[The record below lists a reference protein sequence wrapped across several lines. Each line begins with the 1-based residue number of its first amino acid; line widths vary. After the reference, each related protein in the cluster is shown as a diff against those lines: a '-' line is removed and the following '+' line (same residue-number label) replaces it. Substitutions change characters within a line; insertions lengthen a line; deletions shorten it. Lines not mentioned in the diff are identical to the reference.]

1 VVDEFGEGHEGHI
14 VKLRAVADVFGF
26 KQDKFKIVVHGQIT
40 LIKNGKIVS
49 MAKRKGNFVTAHEV
63 LRDVGRDAFRY
74 FLLSYSPRS
83 GMQFDLT
90 LAKSR
95 SKKNPVYYIQYAHA
109 RASGIL
115 RKGKRKS
122 DLKKVDW
129 SLVESV
135 PELNLMKQILA
146 FREILDDTASDFEVQ
161 RLARYAYELARAFAE
176 FYETT
181 PVIIKEKK
189 NDKNLEYARLGL
201 VFLTKQMLAKTLS
214 LMGIS
219 APERM

>member
-1 VVDEFGEGHEGHI
+1 
-14 VKLRAVADVFGF
+14 
-26 KQDKFKIVVHGQIT
+26 
-40 LIKNGKIVS
+40 
-49 MAKRKGNFVTAHEV
+49 
-63 LRDVGRDAFRY
+63 
-74 FLLSYSPRS
+74 
-83 GMQFDLT
+83 MQFDLT
-90 LAKSR
+90 LAKSQ

-135 PELNLMKQILA
+135 PELDLMKQILV

-219 APERM
+219 APEKM